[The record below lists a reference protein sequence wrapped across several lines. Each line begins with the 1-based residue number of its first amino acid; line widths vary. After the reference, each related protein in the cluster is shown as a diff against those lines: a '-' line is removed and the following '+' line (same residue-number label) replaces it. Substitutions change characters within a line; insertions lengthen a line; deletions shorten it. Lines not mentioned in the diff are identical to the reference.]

1 MVILDGK
8 LISGIGDAP
17 ALGELALARR
27 KIDEISDEL
36 HSCGNLTRIDL
47 SGNLLTSVEA
57 LAPLKKLKWLSLSGN
72 KLTSL
77 KGLEGLKNLS
87 VLNCSK
93 NELTS
98 TEMLAK
104 LRELRALILN
114 DNQITSIGAFDE
126 LVNLDTLVLSQ
137 NPISSLG
144 TSLTRLT
151 SLKKLSLSHCEIKDL
166 GSSISNCLLLEELRL
181 AHNHLKKLPKELG
194 LNSRLR
200 IIDVG
205 HNSIKTFKCVK
216 VLKQLQSLA
225 NLSLRGNPLCDE
237 ANYPDDVKSLV
248 PDLQVFDGR
257 PTDNKQRTKHRNKP
271 KQTTEQRAI
280 RQQKET
286 VAASVKDDSRDELT
300 EAKPFIEL
308 VASSA
313 DAVSAAAKD
322 NTEKPREKKRKD
334 APKQD
339 SKVVSIIEGGGRET
353 RKKPKKPKAEL
364 TAPSS
369 LANALEAPDIGG
381 GGVSSWD
388 S

>member
-17 ALGELALARR
+17 ALGELSLARR

-36 HSCGNLTRIDL
+36 HSCGNLKRIDL

-77 KGLEGLKNLS
+77 TGLEGLKNLS

-114 DNQITSIGAFDE
+114 VLS
-126 LVNLDTLVLSQ
+126 VNSNRACYEVLSQ

-205 HNSIKTFKCVK
+205 HNSIKTFKCIK

-257 PTDNKQRTKHRNKP
+257 PTDNKQRTKHRNKL

-280 RQQKET
+280 QQQKET

-300 EAKPFIEL
+300 EARPFIEL

-334 APKQD
+334 GPKQD

-369 LANALEAPDIGG
+369 LANALEAPDVGG